1 LYTIRAEP
9 DSFFKQSTHVNTVS
23 TRFARTPGSTIY
35 KQLSGEAT
43 REGAFLNFES
53 ESYKSDVTLT
63 KFFPDSQSVSG
74 GVAFDTVNMT
84 NEDSWSF
91 LTIGGGQI
99 QTSAGQDDQ
108 VIATGGSSALAVET
122 LTYQATATR
131 NVESI
136 HHR

>member
-1 LYTIRAEP
+1 M
-9 DSFFKQSTHVNTVS
+9 
-23 TRFARTPGSTIY
+23 
-35 KQLSGEAT
+35 
-43 REGAFLNFES
+43 
-53 ESYKSDVTLT
+53 TLT

-84 NEDSWSF
+84 NEDSWSC

-99 QTSAGQDDQ
+99 QTSGGQDDQ
-108 VIATGGSSALAVET
+108 VIATGGGSARATET
-122 LTYQATATR
+122 LTYEATATR